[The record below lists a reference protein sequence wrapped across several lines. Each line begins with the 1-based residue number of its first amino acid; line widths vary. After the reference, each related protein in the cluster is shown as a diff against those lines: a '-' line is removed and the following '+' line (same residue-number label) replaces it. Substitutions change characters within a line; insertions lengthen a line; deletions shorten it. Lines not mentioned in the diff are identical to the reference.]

1 MQLMTAGDMS
11 PPPAGTEAP
20 SSGAAFLALLERRR
34 STRMFR
40 DAPVPR
46 EHLERLVRA
55 ATLLPTSC
63 NRQLWHFVVVTE
75 PALKVKV
82 SELSDAQQSYL
93 YDAPALIAV
102 FYDTSFETRNPC
114 RTAEVTVG
122 ITIGALLLA
131 AEALGLGAIYLG
143 GIRRPSGIAKAL
155 GVPPYLRSFG
165 LVCVGY
171 RDDDPPSPNRR
182 PVGDVLNFNEFRLA
196 HERYHADIRPHRWK
210 LSQIAD
216 FRDKLLWYKG
226 VHIDGKTLHV
236 DADVRF
242 SPKFQFMTGR
252 LGMMIARHPAPRV
265 LDVLSFNG
273 DVALQLLNACSGQIQ
288 ELYAYDL
295 TPGIAQYVTE
305 RFRQVGPP
313 GHVTCLVNA
322 EPERVAIPL
331 PDGQV
336 QVMSCYERLEHF
348 EDPRPLLREMHR
360 VLAPD
365 GRVLLVVSNRFY
377 PHMYR
382 YKRMRQ
388 KNYSLG
394 RNWNRGPERKYEPAQ
409 IERLLRESG
418 FRVTAAFGL
427 QPVHVKAVAF
437 VASCCRRAGRH
448 SLADRLADWCTQR
461 YVTEGRGKSFSSSL
475 AYELVKS

>member
-1 MQLMTAGDMS
+1 MITGDMNL
-11 PPPAGTEAP
+11 PPSEENRNHDPEH
-20 SSGAAFLALLERRR
+20 AFMAFLERRR
-34 STRMFR
+34 STRMFK

-46 EHLERLVRA
+46 VMLEHLIRA

-63 NRQLWHFVVVTE
+63 NRQLWHFVVITE
-75 PALKVKV
+75 AALKVKV

-131 AEALGLGAIYLG
+131 AEAHGLGAIYLG

-165 LVCVGY
+165 LVCVGW

-182 PVGDVLNFNEFRLA
+182 PVDDVLSFNEFKRTR
-196 HERYHADIRPHRWK
+196 ERYPADIRPHRWK

-226 VHIDGKTLHV
+226 LHIDGKTLHV
-236 DADVRF
+236 NSDARF
-242 SPKFQFMTGR
+242 SPKFQFMIGR
-252 LGMMIARHPAPRV
+252 LGRMIVRYAAPRV
-265 LDVLSFNG
+265 FDVLSFNG
-273 DVALQLLNACSGQIQ
+273 DVVLQLLNACVGQIN
-288 ELYAYDL
+288 EIYAYDL
-295 TPGIAQYVTE
+295 TPGMARYITE
-305 RFRQVGPP
+305 RFRQLGPP

-322 EPERVAIPL
+322 EAERPAIPL
-331 PDGQV
+331 PDGHV

-377 PHMYR
+377 PHLYR
-382 YKRMRQ
+382 YNRMRR

-394 RNWNRGPERKYEPAQ
+394 RNWNRGSEHKYEPAQ
-409 IERLLRESG
+409 IERLLHETG
-418 FRVTAAFGL
+418 FRVTEVFGL
-427 QPVHVKAVAF
+427 QPAHLKAVAF
-437 VASCCRRAGRH
+437 VAACHRRLGKH
-448 SLADRLADWCTQR
+448 SVADRLADWCMQR
-461 YVTEGRGKSFSSSL
+461 YVAEGKAKYFSSSL
-475 AYELVKS
+475 AYELVKT